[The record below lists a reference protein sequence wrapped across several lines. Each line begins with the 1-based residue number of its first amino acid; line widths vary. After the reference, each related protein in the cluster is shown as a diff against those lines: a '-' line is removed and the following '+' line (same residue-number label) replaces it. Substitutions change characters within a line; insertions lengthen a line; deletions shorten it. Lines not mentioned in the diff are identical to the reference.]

1 MRRPERFA
9 EALKEEIA
17 EVVGFELDDPRL
29 EMVTVTE
36 VEVASDLRDAKVFV
50 LITGSD
56 EEIDKALKTLRHA
69 ATFVRQ
75 QVAMNLDLRHA
86 PHVHFVR
93 DTAEENASR
102 VSEILDDLV
111 TKGEIKEKDESDSEK
126 RISDESSKLSTFRFP
141 LSTCIE
147 C

>member
-29 EMVTVTE
+29 LAATVTE
-36 VEVASDLRDAKVFV
+36 VVVAGDLKDAKVYV
-50 LITGSD
+50 LIRGTED
-56 EEIDKALKTLRHA
+56 EIDKALKTLRHA
-69 ATFVRQ
+69 STFVRQ

-86 PHVHFVR
+86 PHLHFLR

-102 VSEILDDLV
+102 VSEILDDL
-111 TKGEIKEKDESDSEK
+111 TIGDDIKEEESEK
-126 RISDESSKLSTFRFP
+126 
-141 LSTCIE
+141 
-147 C
+147 

>member
-9 EALKEEIA
+9 VALKEEIS

-29 EMVTVTE
+29 EMVTVTD
-36 VEVASDLRDAKVFV
+36 VEVAADLRDAKVFV
-50 LITGSD
+50 VISGSED
-56 EEIDKALKTLRHA
+56 EIEKALTTLRHA
-69 ATFVRQ
+69 STFVRQ

-102 VSEILDDLV
+102 VSEILDDL
-111 TKGEIKEKDESDSEK
+111 TAKGEIKKEGISE
-126 RISDESSKLSTFRFP
+126 
-141 LSTCIE
+141 
-147 C
+147 